1 MYNEIKTQLEN
12 EVKIEIDNLEQMTLG
27 DKTYEVVV
35 DGIAKLTDRVI
46 KMKELEI
53 VAIEK
58 EKRMELE
65 AKKAEDER
73 VEKEKQRKD
82 EFIDK
87 VVKNTLTGV
96 SVVGG
101 FAITVWGALASFDFE
116 KDGKIISTMM
126 GRGFISKLLPK
137 K

>member
-12 EVKIEIDNLEQMTLG
+12 EVKVEIDNLEQMTLG
-27 DKTYEVVV
+27 DKTYEVTV

-53 VAIEK
+53 AEVEK
-58 EKRMELE
+58 EKRIELE
-65 AKKAEDER
+65 AKKAEEER
-73 VEKEKQRKD
+73 IMKEKQRRD
-82 EFIDK
+82 ELIDK
-87 VVKNTLTGV
+87 IVKNTLTGV

-101 FAITVWGALASFDFE
+101 FAITVWGVVASFDFE
-116 KDGKIISTMM
+116 GEGKIISSMA
-126 GRGFISKLLPK
+126 GRGFINKLIPK